1 MTYPERLTAN
11 WHTHTFRCH
20 HAQGDIPDFLRA
32 AREAGLT
39 TVGFSEHSPLMD
51 DRWDGGRMFMREI
64 PEYLEAL
71 DRGREAFPDLKVYK
85 GYESEWV
92 PEFGVSFYQEV
103 LLGEKGVDYLAGAP
117 HFFQVEKG
125 GPWNCCWTPL
135 PQYSLPQLL
144 AGYTRSMLNLIGSGV
159 FTFVAHPDLFGIFYP
174 HWTADTKAAARDIA
188 QAARDAKIPFEINCA
203 GFRKGVI
210 VTGTDGKAHMPYPWE
225 DFWEVIAE
233 EGACAVIHSDAH
245 DPKDITSHFDDALA
259 FAKKIGV
266 KVVTPQTLE
275 DFEALKR

>member
-1 MTYPERLTAN
+1 MLPEKLTAN

-20 HAQGDIPDFLRA
+20 HAVGDIPDYLRV

-39 TVGFSEHSPLMD
+39 TVGFSEHSPLKD

-71 DRGREAFPDLKVYK
+71 DRAREEFPDIKVYK

-92 PEFGVSFYQEV
+92 PEFGASFYKEV

-117 HFFQVEKG
+117 HFFQVEKN
-125 GPWNCCWTPL
+125 GPWNNCWGPL
-135 PQYSLPQLL
+135 PQYTPSQLI
-144 AGYTRSMLNLIGSGV
+144 AGYARSLVDLIESGV

-174 HWTADTKAAARDIA
+174 NWTPDAEAAAHAIA
-188 QAARDAKIPFEINCA
+188 QAARDARIPLEINCS

-210 VTGTDGKAHMPYPWE
+210 ITDPDGTQHMPYPWE
-225 DFWEVIAE
+225 AFWRIVAE
-233 EGACAVIHSDAH
+233 EGACAIINSDAH
-245 DPKDITSHFDDALA
+245 KPELLALHFDDCLA
-259 FAKKIGV
+259 FAKKVGV
-266 KVVTPQTLE
+266 QVVTPQTPE
-275 DFEALKR
+275 DFEALKH